1 MKGVLVNFFLNL
13 RGKFIEEVAHEI
25 QAILLQHIPLNESG
39 SISLAGQQVI
49 LRQPYYQLPR
59 RKQFD
64 FVMSEYQSFLLS
76 EDLHLT
82 PDALA
87 AQQLVSSKLQLSA
100 LLSNRLSSNLS
111 LYSSTIPLPL
121 LTCASTDP
129 NYSENGLAQQ
139 VADIIASAD
148 KGTYLISWNK
158 PFILEAMNGRVSHAL
173 YQDGDG
179 FLLSSEV
186 LDTLQ
191 QLLTERF
198 RLEVEEDASG
208 MNVLLFEFVDTDKS
222 ETIELTGESPFNIF
236 IW

>member
-1 MKGVLVNFFLNL
+1 
-13 RGKFIEEVAHEI
+13 
-25 QAILLQHIPLNESG
+25 
-39 SISLAGQQVI
+39 
-49 LRQPYYQLPR
+49 
-59 RKQFD
+59 
-64 FVMSEYQSFLLS
+64 MSAYRSFLLS
-76 EDLHLT
+76 EDLPLT

-100 LLSNRLSSNLS
+100 LLSNRLSSHLS

-222 ETIELTGESPFNIF
+222 ETIELPGESPFNIF

>member
-39 SISLAGQQVI
+39 SISLAGRQVI

-64 FVMSEYQSFLLS
+64 CVMSEYRSFLLS
-76 EDLHLT
+76 EDFPLT

-121 LTCASTDP
+121 PLPLLTCASTDP

-139 VADIIASAD
+139 VADIIANAD
-148 KGTYLISWNK
+148 KGSYLIAWNK
-158 PFILEAMNGRVSHAL
+158 TIF
-173 YQDGDG
+173 
-179 FLLSSEV
+179 
-186 LDTLQ
+186 
-191 QLLTERF
+191 F
-198 RLEVEEDASG
+198 RSDE
-208 MNVLLFEFVDTDKS
+208 
-222 ETIELTGESPFNIF
+222 
-236 IW
+236 